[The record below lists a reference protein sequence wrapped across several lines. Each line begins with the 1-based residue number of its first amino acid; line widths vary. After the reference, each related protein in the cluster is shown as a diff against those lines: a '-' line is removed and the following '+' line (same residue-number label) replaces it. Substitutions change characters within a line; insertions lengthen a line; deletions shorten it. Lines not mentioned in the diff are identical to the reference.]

1 MQLSLQKAFLSEYNR
16 QERFYSKHNHYATN
30 KPTNHSLQCH
40 KRKPTFHY
48 TSTGNLAPRKRI
60 QRDWLSLLHPP
71 IRRSGKHRLGCCS
84 VRYYTINY
92 LLQPFTPFTLIF
104 HSNLSL
110 VRTPDFAWCLYSS
123 IGLRPTT
130 VLSVGQRWMG

>member
-1 MQLSLQKAFLSEYNR
+1 MSKHQSSRTLLL
-16 QERFYSKHNHYATN
+16 KHNHYATN
-30 KPTNHSLQCH
+30 KFNSNPLQCH
-40 KRKPTFHY
+40 ERKPSFHY
-48 TSTGNLAPRKRI
+48 TGPGNLSPETRI
-60 QRDWLSLLHPP
+60 RRNRLSLLHPP

-104 HSNLSL
+104 HSNPSL

-123 IGLRPTT
+123 IGRRPTT

>member
-1 MQLSLQKAFLSEYNR
+1 MQLDRESVLVETPIVKNAFIKS
-16 QERFYSKHNHYATN
+16 HNNYATN
-30 KPTNHSLQCH
+30 QSTSHPLQCNE
-40 KRKPTFHY
+40 RKSPFY
-48 TSTGNLAPRKRI
+48 TASIGSITPKKRI
-60 QRDWLSLLHPP
+60 QRNRLSLLYPK